1 MDSSNS
7 TRRTT
12 RSSQR
17 TGIAENLMSITR
29 GLTAPQASTSRTSP
43 HLSDYALLSEPNDP
57 NDTDPAVTANHQSP
71 PPDNPNEQ
79 PDPEDDPDP
88 EPDPDEDPDDAPN
101 LARSLALLAHKIG
114 GITATPKPTSI
125 KPRTPD
131 TFDGSDSAKLDT
143 FIFQCSMYI
152 SARAQDFPNDES
164 RVTFTLSFLKGTPLE
179 WFQTEL
185 NHSMTQ
191 TAEFPT
197 WFTSYT
203 LFLSELQRL
212 FGPRDPV
219 NDAMT
224 ALEALRYKDSQKA
237 TRYSL
242 EFNRHSRRTGW
253 NEVALARLYY
263 KGLPDR
269 LKDEISRIGKPA
281 GLLDLQDLVATLDQ
295 RYWERQAEISRDKK
309 PSNAQPQKSND
320 KSSDNRSDNRS
331 SSSQNANAK
340 GGNQQQQSKGK
351 DQKKPSSGPS
361 NSSNSGGK
369 ATSIADI
376 LGPDG
381 KLKPEERQRR
391 MDNKLCLRC
400 GGTGHIAHDC
410 PKPSSS
416 KPKPK
421 ARAATV
427 AASSSSTATP
437 ATSSASG
444 KA

>member
-1 MDSSNS
+1 
-7 TRRTT
+7 
-12 RSSQR
+12 
-17 TGIAENLMSITR
+17 MSITR
-29 GLTAPQASTSRTSP
+29 GLAAPQASTSRASP
-43 HLSDYALLSEPNDP
+43 HLSDYALPSETHDP
-57 NDTDPAVTANHQSP
+57 NDTDPAVTTNNDP
-71 PPDNPNEQ
+71 PPDNPNEP
-79 PDPEDDPDP
+79 PDPEDESDD
-88 EPDPDEDPDDAPN
+88 EPDQDDAPN
-101 LARSLALLAHKIG
+101 LSRSLALLAQKIG
-114 GITATPKPTSI
+114 GITAKPPNSI
-125 KPRTPD
+125 KPRVPD
-131 TFDGSDSAKLDT
+131 TFDGTDSAKLDT

-152 SARAQDFPNDES
+152 SARAPDFPNDES
-164 RVTFTLSFLKGTPLE
+164 RVTFTLSFLKNTPLE

-185 NHSMTQ
+185 NHAMTQ
-191 TAEFPT
+191 TAEFPK

-237 TRYSL
+237 TRYTL

-281 GLLDLQDLVATLDQ
+281 ALSELQDLVATLDQ
-295 RYWERQAEISRDKK
+295 RYWERQAEISRDKR
-309 PSNAQPQKSND
+309 PSTIQPQKSND

-331 SSSQNANAK
+331 SSAQNAHAK
-340 GGNQQQQSKGK
+340 GNNQQQHSKGK
-351 DQKKPSSGPS
+351 DQKKSSSGPS
-361 NSSNSGGK
+361 TSTNAGSK

-410 PKPSSS
+410 TKTSS
-416 KPKPK
+416 KSKPK

-427 AASSSSTATP
+427 AASAASTATP
-437 ATSSASG
+437 ATTSASG